1 MLGGLCE
8 DYGVKNLVEAFKLI
22 DNRKLELHLYGNGEL
37 VDYIKKQKDKR
48 IIYHG
53 IKDNIIVREEES
65 VAKLLINP
73 RFTNSEYTKYSFP
86 SKIME
91 YMASGTPVLTTKL
104 SGIPDEYGKYVYFFE
119 DESIVGMKEKMIE
132 ILSKSDNELYM
143 KGRSA
148 RNFIIKNKNIMVQ
161 GKRIISLIKNK
172 YEK

>member
-1 MLGGLCE
+1 
-8 DYGVKNLVEAFKLI
+8 
-22 DNRKLELHLYGNGEL
+22 
-37 VDYIKKQKDKR
+37 
-48 IIYHG
+48 
-53 IKDNIIVREEES
+53 
-65 VAKLLINP
+65 
-73 RFTNSEYTKYSFP
+73 
-86 SKIME
+86 ME

-119 DESIVGMKEKMIE
+119 DESIAGMKERMVE

-148 RNFIIKNKNIMVQ
+148 RNFIIKNKNIMAQ